1 MDLFW
6 YFAAGAFLL
15 GLTFGSF
22 LNVCIY
28 RLPRGMSVASPSRS
42 FCPNCGREIA
52 AFDNIPVL
60 SWMLLR
66 GRCRNCRE
74 PIKARYAIIEL
85 FTGLL
90 FLASYVAFGG
100 LTLASLKACVF
111 CFVTLGLIFTD
122 AETQLLPD
130 AMTLPGFATGLAF
143 SVVVPVDGILSVFA
157 MDSAFAEWW
166 RAPRLISLG
175 DALVGAAIGAGLIY
189 GIREFYF
196 RVRGVEGMGFGDVKL
211 MAMIGAFLGPVHTL
225 LVIFAASLAGSI
237 YGALLLASVYSKRL
251 SRNRRL
257 ERGTASARALR
268 SATLALRSLP
278 QPFGVF
284 LGSAAILTLFFG
296 PRILAWYFR
305 LRFE

>member
-28 RLPRGMSVASPSRS
+28 RLPRGMSVATPSRS
-42 FCPNCGREIA
+42 FCPNCEQEIA
-52 AFDNIPVL
+52 AFDNIPVF
-60 SWMLLR
+60 SWVLLG
-66 GRCRNCRE
+66 GRCRNCRQ
-74 PIKARYAIIEL
+74 PIKARYAVVEFL
-85 FTGLL
+85 TGLL
-90 FLASYVAFGG
+90 FLASYITFGG
-100 LTLASLKACVF
+100 PTVATLKACVF
-111 CFVTLGLIFTD
+111 CFITLGLIFTD

-130 AMTLPGFATGLAF
+130 AMTLPGFAVGLIF
-143 SVVVPVDGILSVFA
+143 SVLVPIDGILSVYA

-166 RAPRLISLG
+166 RTPRLISLG

-189 GIREFYF
+189 GIGELYF
-196 RVRGVEGMGFGDVKL
+196 RVRGAEGMGFGDVKL
-211 MAMIGAFLGPVHTL
+211 MAMVGAFLGPVQTL

-237 YGALLLASVYSKRL
+237 YGAFLLVSVYSKRL
-251 SRNRRL
+251 ARNRKLGRNI
-257 ERGTASARALR
+257 ASQRAVKSAKFALR
-268 SATLALRSLP
+268 ALP

-296 PRILAWYFR
+296 PQILAWYFR
-305 LRFE
+305 VRLG